1 MKVVIYSRRQLILV
15 ALVGALFLRTKA
27 QDSPQDYL
35 DAHNQARAAV
45 GVGPIQWDDRVAA
58 FAQGYVDQLSGHC
71 ILKHSGG
78 PYGENLAMGSGDF
91 SGVVAVELW
100 VKEKANYNYASNTC
114 NGVCGHY
121 MQVVWRNTV
130 RLGCAKA
137 RCSNGGT
144 VISCN
149 YDPQGNCVNERP
161 Y

>member
-1 MKVVIYSRRQLILV
+1 EGRDLFPTSTNLGSPCRSSFSSHEGSRQPTRLSRCSQPSTSS
-15 ALVGALFLRTKA
+15 GGSR
-27 QDSPQDYL
+27 P
-35 DAHNQARAAV
+35 H
-45 GVGPIQWDDRVAA
+45 RVAA